1 MDKNNKMCV
10 LSQSAFEGVSQKLRE
25 KLTESQQRWISHFTK
40 EIDLERLQLLVTILF
55 ECIMLV
61 ITTPKA
67 MDDDIDIVEIP

>member
-1 MDKNNKMCV
+1 MCV

-25 KLTESQQRWISHFTK
+25 PLTESQQRWISHFTK

-61 ITTPKA
+61 ITIPKA
-67 MDDDIDIVEIP
+67 MDDDIDIIELP